1 VVVLIFKDV
10 ASNQG
15 DIVALGVYL
24 PKRRG
29 ANTEHDEQSM
39 QILRL
44 KARNRQAIASY
55 YSIIE
60 PLLGQGFSIA
70 VIPSCDSTKT
80 MSGIRDL
87 AQLLARNSRI
97 DATSCLVRHTTIPKL
112 AHGGDRGVEVHSGS
126 INVVNINLIRDRE
139 VLLLDD
145 ITTTGNS
152 FKACRILIEKNGA
165 TLVRCLA
172 LAETVSYVD
181 EADLGIWPRQ

>member
-1 VVVLIFKDV
+1 MLIFKDA
-10 ASNQG
+10 ASNRE
-15 DIVALGVYL
+15 DSITLGVYL

-60 PLLGQGFSIA
+60 PLLGRGFSIA
-70 VIPSCDSTKT
+70 VIPSYDSIKT

-87 AQLLARNSRI
+87 AQLLARNGRT

-112 AHGGDRGVEVHSGS
+112 AHGGNRSVEVHLDS
-126 INVVNINLIRDRE
+126 INVVNIHLIRDRE

-152 FKACRILIEKNGA
+152 FKACRDLIEKNGA
-165 TLVRCLA
+165 ALVRCLA

>member
-1 VVVLIFKDV
+1 MVVLIFRDA
-10 ASNQG
+10 ASNQEDG
-15 DIVALGVYL
+15 IALGVYL
-24 PKRRG
+24 PRRRG
-29 ANTEHDEQSM
+29 ANAEQDEQSM

-55 YSIIE
+55 SSIVE
-60 PLLGQGFSIA
+60 PLLGLDFSIA
-70 VIPSCDSTKT
+70 VVPSYDSTKM

-87 AQLLARNSRI
+87 AQLLARNGRT

-112 AHGGDRGVEVHSGS
+112 AHGGKRSVEVHLDS
-126 INVVNINLIRDRE
+126 INVVNIHLIRNRE

-152 FKACRILIEKNGA
+152 IRACRILMERSGA
-165 TLVRCLA
+165 LLVRYLA
-172 LAETVSYVD
+172 LAETVSYLD